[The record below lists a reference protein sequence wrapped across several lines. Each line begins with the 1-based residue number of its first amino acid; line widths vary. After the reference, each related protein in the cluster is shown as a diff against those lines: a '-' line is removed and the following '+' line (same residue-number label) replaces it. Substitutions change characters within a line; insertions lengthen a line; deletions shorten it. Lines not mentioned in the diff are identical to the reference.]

1 MLEKEKKKKRNKEL
15 SEVRVFGFKSR
26 IGGNGSYFKD
36 FPNKKSANFVQN
48 PYG

>member
-26 IGGNGSYFKD
+26 IGNGSYFKD